1 MWKAMPKF
9 YRKARVLTVSGGK
22 GGTGKSFVAVNLAA
36 AMAMRL
42 NSTGPSK
49 KKSFTGNRVLLF
61 DADFHLSNDH
71 LFLGV
76 KLSPCLDRFLKN
88 PESLPEYIVS
98 TEYGVDL
105 ISFGGDEH
113 KINFIENNV
122 SMDILKELNRLEM
135 FYDWIIVDT
144 GAGLSKMIIKQIH
157 FADHS
162 LLVTNPDATAMI
174 DCYKMIKFIT
184 IEKPDF
190 KNIDIC
196 MNRVGTFEEG
206 YLTFKKLQDILLQF
220 RVPVKIYYAG
230 PVYYDRD
237 MFARCL
243 QRGIPAVLTNDN
255 PNHIRES
262 MNYIWDFINKKNITR
277 KMESFFERIFL
288 GE

>member
-1 MWKAMPKF
+1 MPKF
-9 YRKARVLTVSGGK
+9 FRKARILTISGGK
-22 GGTGKSFVAVNLAA
+22 GGTGKSFVAVNLAVT
-36 AMAMRL
+36 MAQRL
-42 NSTGPSK
+42 SGSGEPR

-76 KLSPCLDRFLKN
+76 KLAPCLDRFLKN
-88 PESLPEYIVS
+88 PESLSEYIVS
-98 TEYGVDL
+98 TDYGVDL

-113 KINFIENNV
+113 RVNFIESKDNL
-122 SMDILKELNRLEM
+122 DILSHLNRLET

-144 GAGLSKMIIKQIH
+144 GAGLTQMIIKQIH

-184 IEKPDF
+184 IEKPEF
-190 KNIDIC
+190 RNIDIC
-196 MNRVGTFEEG
+196 MNRVATFEEG
-206 YLTFKKLQDILLQF
+206 YVTFKKLQDILLQF

-230 PVYYDRD
+230 PVYADQRL
-237 MFARCL
+237 FTKSL
-243 QRGIPAVLTNDN
+243 QSGVPAALYGNG

-262 MNYIWDFINKKNITR
+262 MNFMWDYIGKKNIT
-277 KMESFFERIFL
+277 KNMESFFEKIFL